1 MKTWNALF
9 TSLLEINMIMQS
21 LLWWF
26 PPYKNQKGRLT
37 RNPGWGEEKK
47 DLFLV
52 LSFWKLTSSNFLSVF
67 GWGSYLRGIAHSSKK
82 VSSIHECLIV
92 AACQKTFSF
101 TQHCLQNIKSVPMP
115 SREESTF
122 SLVSQAWLWDY
133 LKQPLSKTVYI
144 RARCEQAIG
153 VRGFK
158 QPPYPFHIAFFKGTS
173 LLVPVCAI
181 PRRDVQLEV
190 L

>member
-1 MKTWNALF
+1 MISTIQKSERKTYKKSRMGRGEERFVSCALF
-9 TSLLEINMIMQS
+9 LEVNI
-21 LLWWF
+21 
-26 PPYKNQKGRLT
+26 
-37 RNPGWGEEKK
+37 
-47 DLFLV
+47 
-52 LSFWKLTSSNFLSVF
+52 SNFFSVF

-144 RARCEQAIG
+144 CARREQAIG

-173 LLVPVCAI
+173 LLVPVYAI